1 MPDEP
6 GGRVDGNFVERAR
19 RFSEPDA
26 TCGSSF
32 GAPPGPVGVGQCSSF
47 IYWLFRLVGMSALWN
62 SVWKA
67 VVHSWFPWNEAF
79 GFTGAFIYEIS
90 I

>member
-6 GGRVDGNFVERAR
+6 SGRVDGNFVERAR

-32 GAPPGPVGVGQCSSF
+32 GAQPGPVGVGQRSSF
-47 IYWLFRLVGMSALWN
+47 IYRLFLLVGMWGLRN

-67 VVHSWFPWNEAF
+67 VVHSRFPWNVWF
-79 GFTGAFIYEIS
+79 HGS
-90 I
+90 IHR